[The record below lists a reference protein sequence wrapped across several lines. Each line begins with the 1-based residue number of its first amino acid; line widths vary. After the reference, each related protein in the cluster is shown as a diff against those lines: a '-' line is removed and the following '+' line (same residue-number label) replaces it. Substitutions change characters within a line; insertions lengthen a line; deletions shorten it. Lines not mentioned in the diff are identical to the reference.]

1 MLGEIREEIR
11 DVTGAKTGR
20 HKGTIVEIAQPVDIY
35 TGNDKKR
42 QPWGIAL
49 QFKDMLP
56 PLKKL
61 PANKRKFYL
70 SENKHILRQGNIAC
84 LLIDNEAAAFPSIFR
99 IEDDIAGGTV
109 AGDPGRVILRFQDD
123 KTLPSS
129 LAKMRESKNIKLV
142 QLDSSIFA
150 FEPFLR
156 RLQGLYELTL
166 AEELLHWNGMY
177 TVLFSVT

>member
-20 HKGTIVEIAQPVDIY
+20 HKGTIVEIAQAVDVY
-35 TGNDKKR
+35 MGNDQKR
-42 QPWGIAL
+42 QPWGIVL

-56 PLKKL
+56 QLKKL
-61 PANKRKFYL
+61 PANKRKSYL
-70 SENKHILRQGNIAC
+70 SDNKHILRQGNIAC

-99 IEDDIAGGTV
+99 IEDNI
-109 AGDPGRVILRFQDD
+109 AGDPGQVIVRFQDD
-123 KTLPSS
+123 NTLPSS

-156 RLQGLYELTL
+156 RLQDLYELPL
-166 AEELLHWNGMY
+166 SEELLHWNGAY
-177 TVLFSVT
+177 TIFVSIL